1 MQTKDRNNIGNMPND
16 DALRRLWNVQEAE
29 MPDAELADALDVF
42 RGNRRSYEDSH
53 RRKKRMLRIVK
64 YAAAFAMP
72 LVAAFAAWNY
82 SADYYAQDSELV
94 QCYVPEGRIDSLVL
108 SDNTKVKIN
117 AGTSVLYPAR
127 FSSHSRDRN
136 VYVTGNCHFDVAKD
150 RMHPFVVNLGSLKVK
165 VLGTHFSVNS
175 YNEDD
180 NVTVTLEEGL
190 VMAYDSRHSMMLHPN
205 EQLVYNRKTGSMRK
219 SSVDAMAVSS
229 WTTGNIDFADQ
240 PLSGIVKTLE
250 RRYGVKIR
258 IEDGV
263 DTSRRYTMNFKKD
276 ESVENVMKV
285 LSIVSG
291 NMGYRKKGDVITLY
305 KN

>member
-1 MQTKDRNNIGNMPND
+1 MQTKDRTPIGNMPND

-29 MPDAELADALDVF
+29 MSDDELAAALDVF
-42 RGNRRSYEDSH
+42 RGNRHSYEGTR
-53 RRKKRMLRIVK
+53 RRKRRVLRIVK
-64 YAAAFAMP
+64 YAAALAMP

-117 AGTSVLYPAR
+117 AGTSVLYPVR

-175 YNEDD
+175 YNDD
-180 NVTVTLEEGL
+180 DDVTVTLEEGL
-190 VMAYDSRHSMMLHPN
+190 VRVYDSHRSMMLHPN

-219 SSVDAMAVSS
+219 SKVDALAVSS
-229 WTTGNIDFADQ
+229 WTVGSLDFAGQ
-240 PLSGIVKTLE
+240 PLSEIVKTLE

-258 IEDGV
+258 VEDGV
-263 DTSRRYTMNFKKD
+263 DVNRRYTMNFKKD

>member
-1 MQTKDRNNIGNMPND
+1 
-16 DALRRLWNVQEAE
+16 
-29 MPDAELADALDVF
+29 MPDGELAAALDVF
-42 RGNRRSYEDSH
+42 RARRSSYERSCR
-53 RRKKRMLRIVK
+53 RRKRTLRYLK
-64 YAAAFAMP
+64 YAAALVMP

-94 QCYVPEGRIDSLVL
+94 QCYVPEGRMDSLVL

-150 RMHPFVVNLGSLKVK
+150 RMHPFVVNLGNLKVK

-190 VMAYDSRHSMMLHPN
+190 VRVYDRSHSMMLHPN
-205 EQLVYNRKTGSMRK
+205 EQLVYNRKTGAMRK
-219 SSVDAMAVSS
+219 GRVDALAVDS
-229 WTTGNIDFADQ
+229 WTAGNLDFANR
-240 PLSGIVKTLE
+240 PLSEIVRTIE

-258 IEDGV
+258 VEEGV

-276 ESVENVMKV
+276 EPVENVMKV

-291 NMGYRKKGDVITLY
+291 NKGYRKRGNAITLY